1 LDSSLSSAS
10 SATNGNDNNKSDNE
24 RTSVLYGAENVINI
38 ELQLFSNS
46 QKGIDTCMNYTRP
59 QLAIALDP
67 IRNSFIDAKNRGI
80 KLRYLTEITSE
91 NISYCKGLMSMVD
104 ELRHLDGIKGNFML
118 SESEYVSPVVSTEKG
133 KVAARAIHSNVKELV
148 EQHEYMFDT
157 LWSKAISAEHR
168 IREIEEGADPIRT
181 RLLQNQDE
189 IIREIKRLNSKA
201 NHLSICTAF
210 GGMQMSYQYFFDTY
224 KTIVDKYMK
233 GESRKGLR
241 WLTNIDD
248 KESPNLVQLFLQAG
262 MQTRHIKNRP
272 PLNFGVSDNEV
283 AFTIEKMEG
292 GKMSSSFLVSNEPLY
307 VNHFNSVFEELWRNG
322 IDATNRIREIE
333 EKVEVEFVDVIADP
347 VKVSSVLLDLAK
359 SVKNEALCLIPT
371 PRGMVRVYKLGV
383 IDHIIKA
390 SQNGATVKIICP
402 ITEVNAHVVEKISK
416 QAPDIIIMN
425 MYADAPS
432 GILIADGERFLQAE
446 VKNPMAEQFSE
457 AIGFAIYS
465 NSRYNVKSF
474 KSFFE
479 LLWNEHALN
488 EELRRIEK
496 TQKEFVDT
504 AAHELRTLVQPIL
517 GLSDVL
523 LSKGGDI
530 EQYRELLDA
539 INRNAKRLQRLT
551 EDILD
556 VTRIESQSLSLKE
569 EQFNLNDVITNVI
582 NDILTSA
589 DNASLKNE
597 RNSLP
602 IKIEYYD
609 PQNIIIQADKGRI
622 IQVISNLLSNALK
635 FTKLGTISVSLQR
648 EKEEDDKD
656 YIVISVKDTGQGID
670 LEILPKLFTK
680 FATKSES
687 GTGLGLFI
695 SKSIVESHGGKIWAE
710 NNADGKGATFAFSLP
725 ILNKQ

>member
-46 QKGIDTCMNYTRP
+46 QKRIDTCMNYTRP

-248 KESPNLVQLFLQAG
+248 KESANLVQLFLQAG

-504 AAHELRTLVQPIL
+504 AAHELRTPVQPIL

-635 FTKLGTISVSLQR
+635 FTKQGTISVSLQR

-695 SKSIVESHGGKIWAE
+695 SKSIVESHGGRIWAE